1 MSAAPA
7 ADWTAERAARALARS
22 EEPGSILVALQEI
35 QAEFGYVPDQAIAA
49 VAEALNV
56 SRADAYGVLTF
67 YSDLRTDPPPPMSVR
82 ICMGE
87 ACQAVGARD
96 LLAAVRDLDSAR
108 CEVAHVYCLGN
119 CALGPSAVID
129 GRLLGRASAEAVHR
143 LAGVP
148 S

>member
-1 MSAAPA
+1 MTAPPA
-7 ADWTAERAARALARS
+7 VEWSPDRAARALARS
-22 EEPGSILVALQEI
+22 EDPDSILMALQEI
-35 QAEFGYVPDQAIAA
+35 QAEFGYVPDQAIGA

-67 YSDLRTDPPPPMSVR
+67 YSDLRTEPPPAVSVR

-96 LLAAVRDLDSAR
+96 LLAAVQDLGSPH

-119 CALGPSAVID
+119 CALGPSAVVD
-129 GRLLGRASAEAVHR
+129 GRLLGRASAEAVR
-143 LAGVP
+143 ALAGAAP
-148 S
+148 

>member
-1 MSAAPA
+1 MTAASG
-7 ADWTAERAARALARS
+7 DWSPERAASALARS
-22 EEPGSILVALQEI
+22 EERGSILMALQEI
-35 QAEFGYVPDQAIAA
+35 QVEFGYVPDQAIAA

-67 YSDLRTDPPPPMSVR
+67 YSDLRTQPPRPVSVR

-96 LLAAVRDLDSAR
+96 LLAAVQDLVSSR
-108 CEVAHVYCLGN
+108 CEVAHVYCMGN
-119 CALGPSAVID
+119 CALGPTAVVD
-129 GRLLGRASAEAVHR
+129 GRLIGRASVETVHR

>member
-1 MSAAPA
+1 MTSAQDG
-7 ADWTAERAARALARS
+7 DWSPERAARALARS

-35 QAEFGYVPDQAIAA
+35 QAEFGYVPEQAIAA
-49 VAEALNV
+49 VAESLNV
-56 SRADAYGVLTF
+56 SRADTFGVLTF
-67 YSDLRTDPPPPMSVR
+67 YTDLRTERPRPVSVR

-96 LLAAVRDLDSAR
+96 LLAAVQGLDSAR

-119 CALGPSAVID
+119 CALGPSAVVD
-129 GRLLGRASAEAVHR
+129 GRLLGRASAGTVHA
-143 LAGVP
+143 LAEVT

>member
-1 MSAAPA
+1 MLMAF
-7 ADWTAERAARALARS
+7 
-22 EEPGSILVALQEI
+22 QEI
-35 QAEFGYVPDQAIAA
+35 QAEFGYVPDGAIAA

-67 YSDLRTDPPPPMSVR
+67 YSDLRTQPPRPVSVR

-96 LLAAVRDLDSAR
+96 LLAAVQGLDSAR
-108 CEVAHVYCLGN
+108 CEVAHVYCVGN
-119 CALGPSAVID
+119 CALGPSAVVD
-129 GRLLGRASAEAVHR
+129 GRLIGRASAETVHR
-143 LAGVP
+143 LAGGP